1 MLQKWKLKGS
11 QTKDV
16 SPFQGHFHGRKF
28 TLQEKAEMTSHSR
41 GVAGREGGY
50 SEFCWGGGGVRT
62 AKMYISC
69 SLISHLILKDVPLT
83 TTKMVQTFAQAYNT
97 QL

>member
-50 SEFCWGGGGVRT
+50 SEFCWGGGCTDGKNV
-62 AKMYISC
+62 YF
-69 SLISHLILKDVPLT
+69 LLLDF
-83 TTKMVQTFAQAYNT
+83 TFDPERCPPNHN
-97 QL
+97 